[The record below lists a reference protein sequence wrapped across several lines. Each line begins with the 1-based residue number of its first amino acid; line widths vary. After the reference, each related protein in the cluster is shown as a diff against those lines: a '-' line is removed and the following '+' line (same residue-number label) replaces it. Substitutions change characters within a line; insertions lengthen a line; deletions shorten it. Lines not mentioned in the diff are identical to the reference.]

1 MSEKDVK
8 EGARERE
15 RERERERKRESACHE
30 QGLHRLKRETNEI
43 NGIEKFHS
51 RAVFC
56 SPGFKID

>member
-1 MSEKDVK
+1 MRLSEKDVK
-8 EGARERE
+8 EGA